1 MSRNLKALGLA
12 LVAVLAMSAL
22 TAAGASA
29 EAFQFK
35 AEKTPTTTLSGKQ
48 HGAADVFTT
57 DTGSV
62 SCNEAKYAGTVT
74 GTEVTE
80 VTVTPTYSECTA
92 FGLFNV
98 PIDTNGCQYKFT
110 VLTKVGANYEGK
122 VDVVCPAG
130 QVIKVTAP
138 LCTVTVGAQ
147 NNVPGTITY
156 TNVGAGATREITVDV
171 NLTGLTYEEHR
182 PLFGICENNTVLTH
196 DGTYVGAGLVTGTN
210 GGTHSGVFV
219 Q

>member
-29 EAFQFK
+29 EAFKFK
-35 AEKTPTTTLSGKQ
+35 AEKTPTTLSGNQ
-48 HGAADVFTT
+48 HGAPDVFTT

-62 SCNEAKYAGTVT
+62 SCNEAKYAGEQV
-74 GTEVTE
+74 GTEVTQ

-110 VLTKVGANYEGK
+110 VDTKVGATYEGK

-138 LCTVTVGAQ
+138 GCTVTVGSQA
-147 NNVPGTITY
+147 GLGSITY
-156 TNVGAGATREITVDV
+156 TNVGAGATREVTVDV
-171 NLTGLTYEEHR
+171 NITTGLAYEEHR
-182 PLFGICENNTVLTH
+182 PLFGLCANNTVAKTN
-196 DGTYVGAGLVTGTN
+196 GKYTGAGLVTGTN